1 MTEETPKDQAAEDQ
15 PLPGG
20 EDQGEANSEEYVS
33 TADFKAFG
41 DGIIAQINDLGKANR
56 QSQSDK
62 IKHEVGEGITAAL
75 AGLKPSEPDESQP
88 EPKPEADTPPKD
100 EPPADPPQSFGVE
113 VEIKALLDK
122 NGLTA
127 ETPELVAYLEDEEN
141 VGKAWWEVGP
151 GFAELAETIGA
162 RDGAIQ
168 SGPGAGAAPRPD
180 LEQEYIG
187 KVLELRKKVLKG
199 EIARYE
205 VTQAQDTLRNE
216 YFGKG
221 VAVDSIVFNLDGSTS
236 TQRQEDIA
244 SQ

>member
-1 MTEETPKDQAAEDQ
+1 MAEETPKDEGVKDSTASGDAGQDE
-15 PLPGG
+15 PS
-20 EDQGEANSEEYVS
+20 SEEYVS
-33 TADFKAFG
+33 AADFKAFG
-41 DGIIAQINDLGKANR
+41 DGIISQINDLGKANR

-75 AGLKPSEPDESQP
+75 ASLKPSEPEESQP

-100 EPPADPPQSFGVE
+100 EPPADPPQSSVLE
-113 VEIKALLDK
+113 EEIKAILDK

-127 ETPELVAYLEDEEN
+127 ETPELVAYLANEDN
-141 VGKAWWEVGP
+141 AGKAWWEVGP
-151 GFAELAETIGA
+151 GFSELAETLGA

-187 KVLELRKKVLKG
+187 KVLELRTKVLKG
-199 EIARYE
+199 EIARYQ
-205 VTQAQDTLRNE
+205 VTQAQDTLRSE